1 MSESLT
7 SGPVQGPSI
16 DGLAASYRTGDLT
29 PTDVVEMVLS
39 RISERGDD
47 GTWISVVDRS
57 DLLLRAKELQQH
69 RNPASLPLYGV
80 PFGVKDSIDVAGVA
94 TTLACPGYSYQ
105 AAATAPVVSRLLDAG
120 AIFVGKTN
128 LDQFATGLNGTR
140 TPYTMPRSV
149 FGGGLISGG
158 SSSGSALAVAAG
170 EVSFAVAT
178 DTAGSGRVPAA
189 LNGIAGFKPSRGLI
203 STVGLVPACRSLDCV
218 SLLAGSV
225 SDLSRVFDLVAQVD
239 DDDPYSR
246 VRRRDTRDVHDFRI
260 GLPDVAEL
268 EFFGDGP
275 MREAHLLARARVER
289 DFGRTV
295 DVPLG
300 PFLDAGALLYTG
312 PWVAERLTEFGDFLA
327 RHPDAVLPVIRSI
340 LQGGSRYTATD
351 VFAAEH
357 RLGELRTRVGRL
369 WRDADVLILP
379 AVGTT
384 FTVDEVLAD
393 PIGTNTVLGHYTHFG
408 NLLDLC
414 AAVVP
419 AGLTGDGRPAALMVL
434 GPALAD
440 DRVLAMAAALAG
452 ESRPAGAVIPS
463 TSPRPA
469 TEAITTLV
477 VVGHHLS
484 DQPRSTDL
492 TRRGGVL
499 DSRTFTAPSYRL
511 LRAGGAAPVPALVRV
526 DSGGAPIEVE
536 TWVLPSAT
544 LGEILSAAAE
554 SVCLGRVLLADG
566 RSEIGFVADASVLA
580 DPTALDITRF
590 GGWRGYLA
598 ARTDSPAVPTRSPPA
613 PQPQPAPQPIPVT
626 TAGL

>member
-1 MSESLT
+1 
-7 SGPVQGPSI
+7 
-16 DGLAASYRTGDLT
+16 
-29 PTDVVEMVLS
+29 
-39 RISERGDD
+39 
-47 GTWISVVDRS
+47 
-57 DLLLRAKELQQH
+57 
-69 RNPASLPLYGV
+69 
-80 PFGVKDSIDVAGVA
+80 
-94 TTLACPGYSYQ
+94 
-105 AAATAPVVSRLLDAG
+105 
-120 AIFVGKTN
+120 
-128 LDQFATGLNGTR
+128 
-140 TPYTMPRSV
+140 
-149 FGGGLISGG
+149 
-158 SSSGSALAVAAG
+158 
-170 EVSFAVAT
+170 
-178 DTAGSGRVPAA
+178 
-189 LNGIAGFKPSRGLI
+189 
-203 STVGLVPACRSLDCV
+203 
-218 SLLAGSV
+218 
-225 SDLSRVFDLVAQVD
+225 
-239 DDDPYSR
+239 
-246 VRRRDTRDVHDFRI
+246 
-260 GLPDVAEL
+260 
-268 EFFGDGP
+268 
-275 MREAHLLARARVER
+275 
-289 DFGRTV
+289 
-295 DVPLG
+295 
-300 PFLDAGALLYTG
+300 
-312 PWVAERLTEFGDFLA
+312 
-327 RHPDAVLPVIRSI
+327 
-340 LQGGSRYTATD
+340 
-351 VFAAEH
+351 
-357 RLGELRTRVGRL
+357 
-369 WRDADVLILP
+369 
-379 AVGTT
+379 
-384 FTVDEVLAD
+384 
-393 PIGTNTVLGHYTHFG
+393 
-408 NLLDLC
+408 
-414 AAVVP
+414 
-419 AGLTGDGRPAALMVL
+419 MVL

-613 PQPQPAPQPIPVT
+613 PQPQPAPQPTPQPTPQPIPVT